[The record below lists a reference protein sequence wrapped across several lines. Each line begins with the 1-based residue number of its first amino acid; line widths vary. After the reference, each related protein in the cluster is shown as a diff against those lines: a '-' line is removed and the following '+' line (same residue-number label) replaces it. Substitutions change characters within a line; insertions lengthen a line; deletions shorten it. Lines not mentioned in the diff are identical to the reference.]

1 MWAMLG
7 RTIGAIFLSMV
18 ALSGSFV
25 VAIILTIL
33 LTRDLEPPDA
43 EIEGTEA

>member
-1 MWAMLG
+1 MMG
-7 RTIGAIFLSMV
+7 RTIGAIVLSMA

-33 LTRDLEPPDA
+33 FTRDLEPPDA

>member
-1 MWAMLG
+1 MVE
-7 RTIGAIFLSMV
+7 RTIGATVLSIV

-33 LTRDLEPPDA
+33 FTRDLEPPDT

>member
-1 MWAMLG
+1 MG
-7 RTIGAIFLSMV
+7 RTIGAVVLSMV
-18 ALSGSFV
+18 ALSGWFV

-33 LTRDLEPPDA
+33 HTRDLELPDT

>member
-1 MWAMLG
+1 MMG
-7 RTIGAIFLSMV
+7 RMIAAVVLSML

-33 LTRDLEPPDA
+33 FTRHLEPPDA
-43 EIEGTEA
+43 EIDGTET